1 MSNNSLNNEPVFSE
15 GTINVPTSRGSF
27 SPDEAP
33 FVGKNYHI
41 LLDRFASQTLRKEAD
56 GSIDSVVWKCI
67 EKTGD
72 SATFKLVGVASRYG
86 RPAKMPTGYT
96 PPFTIG
102 KIMKLN
108 GITTDGFRETTSFQN
123 VGGNYKKTRKSRKI
137 RKTRKS
143 RKTSKASK

>member
-1 MSNNSLNNEPVFSE
+1 MSNNTRLNSEPVFSE

-27 SPDEAP
+27 SPDQAP

-41 LLDRFASQTLRKEAD
+41 ILDRFASQALRKEAD

-67 EKTGD
+67 EKTSD

-86 RPAKMPTGYT
+86 RPAMMPTGYT

-108 GITTDGFRETTSFQN
+108 DITMDGFRETTSFQN
-123 VGGNYKKTRKSRKI
+123 VGGNYKKTRKSRKTSKS
-137 RKTRKS
+137 RKN
-143 RKTSKASK
+143 RKTSK